1 MRAIASGRLV
11 GFLASFLGYLLQVVG
26 PSSDS
31 VCIQPLTTLPA
42 LTEAALPP
50 WRLLAGTGTG
60 IPRNSNSQEEG
71 SVRHLRMYKKLPPPP
86 NWWLRQQGSV
96 VSSRV
101 CPLPLAPGRPCELH
115 SAGGW
120 PCGGSPT
127 HWTVV
132 LGAARGAAFCSLHPP
147 HPPGR
152 VILDRGPRRQ
162 WKQ

>member
-71 SVRHLRMYKKLPPPP
+71 SVRHLRMYKKLPPPQTGGFG
-86 NWWLRQQGSV
+86 NKGLWCLHESV
-96 VSSRV
+96 LFRLHLGVPVS
-101 CPLPLAPGRPCELH
+101 CIQ
-115 SAGGW
+115 
-120 PCGGSPT
+120 
-127 HWTVV
+127 
-132 LGAARGAAFCSLHPP
+132 LGAGLVGAPP
-147 HPPGR
+147 HTGQLCWVLPEAPPSALCIPP
-152 VILDRGPRRQ
+152 ILLAG
-162 WKQ
+162 